1 MASSPG
7 SGLFRLTLI
16 SLFSFLPFPGK
27 VKTPIKLSIT
37 FTYVPAYLLGIIKN
51 ICVLA
56 FFYNYQVDVTHVSR
70 EIDKGRFLYLCKLS
84 VRQPR
89 LRKVLHGHATSY
101 PVIEQFE
108 QQLSK
113 PFYFRQW
120 NHGPVLDV
128 LFPKATE
135 SPRVA
140 ALKKGNILTRPCI
153 IIWKALLKNASN
165 GKIQKPKGF
174 HV

>member
-1 MASSPG
+1 MSWHEDEDFWS
-7 SGLFRLTLI
+7 
-16 SLFSFLPFPGK
+16 
-27 VKTPIKLSIT
+27 
-37 FTYVPAYLLGIIKN
+37 FTYVPAYLGIINN

-56 FFYNYQVDVTHVSR
+56 FFFYNYQVDVTHVSR
-70 EIDKGRFLYLCKLS
+70 EIDKGRFLHLCKLS

-89 LRKVLHGHATSY
+89 LRKMLHGHAASY

-120 NHGPVLDV
+120 DHGLVLDV

-135 SPRVA
+135 SPQVA
-140 ALKKGNILTRPCI
+140 ALKKGNILTSQCI
-153 IIWKALLKNASN
+153 IIWKALSKRAGDGENPEN
-165 GKIQKPKGF
+165 
-174 HV
+174 